1 MEPGMNNYKLVIQYD
16 GSRYNGWQRQN
27 DTPNTIQQIIN
38 DRINGLVGS
47 EVKLIGAGRTDAGV
61 HAWGQCANFRIDK
74 RLDCG
79 AFRDELN
86 LGLPEDIRVRDMGQ
100 VGMDFHARH
109 SAREKCYAYT
119 LDLGF
124 HPNPFLR
131 KYAWRPDG
139 VWDYVKNEPSGP
151 AMDLRQMEA
160 AASIL
165 LGTHDFAAF
174 CTDSWKYDSTV
185 KTLGDIH
192 IRTSRIN
199 HGDMLVMEFTAS
211 GFMYNMVRILAG
223 TLVDVG
229 LGRLLPGDVAH
240 LLESGVR
247 AEGGQMA
254 PAKGLCLKYV
264 KY

>member
-109 SAREKCYAYT
+109 SARENAMHIPLT
-119 LDLGF
+119 LDF
-124 HPNPFLR
+124 IP
-131 KYAWRPDG
+131 
-139 VWDYVKNEPSGP
+139 
-151 AMDLRQMEA
+151 
-160 AASIL
+160 
-165 LGTHDFAAF
+165 
-174 CTDSWKYDSTV
+174 
-185 KTLGDIH
+185 
-192 IRTSRIN
+192 IR
-199 HGDMLVMEFTAS
+199 F
-211 GFMYNMVRILAG
+211 
-223 TLVDVG
+223 
-229 LGRLLPGDVAH
+229 
-240 LLESGVR
+240 
-247 AEGGQMA
+247 
-254 PAKGLCLKYV
+254 
-264 KY
+264 